1 MRYRETQAGLATEK
15 HSRIKGLYQVL
26 YMSITNRYLVYML
39 QPAQVSWRFE
49 QRFSLCSSTLVHN
62 ANYINPSAG
71 RWDQTDF
78 KQERGATL
86 LEDQAASSLYLI
98 VISDSKMSTCI

>member
-1 MRYRETQAGLATEK
+1 
-15 HSRIKGLYQVL
+15 
-26 YMSITNRYLVYML
+26 MSITNRYLVYML
-39 QPAQVSWRFE
+39 QPARVSWRFERARVGVHERARLLE

-86 LEDQAASSLYLI
+86 LDDQAASALYLT
-98 VISDSKMSTCI
+98 VSSDSKMSACAYSYTSAF